1 MIKKTRPPKLKSTK
15 LKHSITT
22 RSQQIMGKVPRVR
35 DLMTHDP
42 LVLTLGMTV
51 HDAAKKL
58 LQNHVFA
65 APVVDRD
72 GRLVGMFSQQG
83 CMVGLSDGVYSD
95 VPQPIFVDDYLD
107 PQEKL
112 RTVPENAPIM
122 TAVAKFVDSKRLI
135 PSLPVLRAGKVVG
148 LIHRLDIIRTFFE
161 ITAEIPDAR
170 AAILY
175 ISGLE
180 KKRREIEK
188 LR

>member
-1 MIKKTRPPKLKSTK
+1 MLKKRRAKRKSTK

-22 RSQQIMGKVPRVR
+22 DSQRIMSKVPRIK
-35 DLMTHDP
+35 DLMTDDP
-42 LVLTLGMTV
+42 LVFTLGMTV
-51 HDAAKKL
+51 HDAAKQL
-58 LQNHVFA
+58 LQHHVFA
-65 APVVDRD
+65 APVVDAE
-72 GRLVGMFSQQG
+72 GKLVGMFSQQG

-122 TAVAKFVDSKRLI
+122 SAVAKFVDSKRLI

-180 KKRREIEK
+180 KKRREFEK

>member
-1 MIKKTRPPKLKSTK
+1 MAKIELRKRKTTK
-15 LKHSITT
+15 MKHSITT
-22 RSQQIMGKVPRVR
+22 RSQQIMGQVPRVR
-35 DLMTHDP
+35 DLMTRDP
-42 LVLTLGMTV
+42 LIFTLGMTV

-58 LQNHVFA
+58 LQHHVFA

-107 PQEKL
+107 PHEKL
-112 RTVPENAPIM
+112 RTVTENAPIM
-122 TAVAKFVDSKRLI
+122 TAVAKFVRSNRLI

-148 LIHRLDIIRTFFE
+148 MLNRLDIIRTFFE

>member
-1 MIKKTRPPKLKSTK
+1 MAKIRLRKRKSTK
-15 LKHSITT
+15 MKHSITT
-22 RSQQIMGKVPRVR
+22 GSQNIMGKVPRVK
-35 DLMTHDP
+35 DLMAHDP
-42 LVLTLGMTV
+42 LILTLGMTV

-83 CMVGLSDGVYSD
+83 CMVGLSDGVYSE

-107 PQEKL
+107 PHEKL
-112 RTVPENAPIM
+112 RTVTENAPIM
-122 TAVAKFVDSKRLI
+122 TAVAKFVGSKRLI

-161 ITAEIPDAR
+161 ITAQIPDAR

-180 KKRREIEK
+180 KKQQEIEK